1 MSLLAKVQQAAR
13 ACISSGQHSS
23 ANLRQLCDHNLAG
36 WLQPQVFS
44 SPTSRGWCSSSTLAP
59 SDESPPHTEVATISE
74 PAASQTDTHER
85 ATDGLTPASRTEDD
99 SLTTT
104 TPAFL
109 EVDFDVA
116 DTNYIR
122 VTGNVGLDPQ
132 LRETAKGNSVTNLHM
147 YVFQGKNNDAARISV
162 QSWGDLA
169 LSVHRHI
176 RKGMKIR
183 VDGYLKQNIWLSKD
197 AVRVSKLLVNATA
210 IAVVKDRKIGY
221 QEGDT
226 YRPSQYQ

>member
-1 MSLLAKVQQAAR
+1 M
-13 ACISSGQHSS
+13 
-23 ANLRQLCDHNLAG
+23 
-36 WLQPQVFS
+36 FS

-59 SDESPPHTEVATISE
+59 SDESPPHTEVVTISE

-99 SLTTT
+99 SFTTT

-147 YVFQGKNNDAARISV
+147 YVFQGKNNDAARYAFKPSAAHPL
-162 QSWGDLA
+162 SLSLWCGNSPNTTHCYHLPLPLA
-169 LSVHRHI
+169 TCGKAAMQASIIMVCDRQHHSACF
-176 RKGMKIR
+176 G
-183 VDGYLKQNIWLSKD
+183 W
-197 AVRVSKLLVNATA
+197 
-210 IAVVKDRKIGY
+210 VVA
-221 QEGDT
+221 
-226 YRPSQYQ
+226 